1 MTNTSFVYFVV
12 IIETINL
19 VVYRE
24 THERLLSRVARW
36 RPAISR
42 TSMVYHDNA
51 SRHTT
56 PSVSNLSVKE
66 TITVVPHPTH
76 D

>member
-1 MTNTSFVYFVV
+1 MINKSFVYFIV
-12 IIETINL
+12 ILETINL

-24 THERLLSRVARW
+24 TLERLLSRVARW
-36 RPAISR
+36 RPAMSR
-42 TSMVYHDNA
+42 TSMLYHDNA

-56 PSVSNLSVKE
+56 LSVSNLSVKE
-66 TITVVPHPTH
+66 TITVVPHPTQ